1 MKIGDVW
8 YEKHTV
14 TEISQRTNTVSEA
27 QVERVNAIP
36 QKWISVS
43 EKLPENGTYLI
54 TRKNIIN
61 TPIVSICSF
70 AKNLYLIDDFDF
82 YDKKGKSGWYDYD
95 SEIGYC
101 EVDGIIAWMPLP
113 KPYKPQKKD
122 ICEKCS
128 YAEETDGNHCYE
140 CVKGESKFEP
150 QESEV

>member
-1 MKIGDVW
+1 MKIGDVY

-14 TEISQRTNTVSEA
+14 VGISKRTNTVSEM

-36 QKWISVS
+36 HEWIPVS
-43 EKLPENGTYLI
+43 ENLPEDGTYLI

-95 SEIGYC
+95 GEIGYC

-113 KPYKPQKKD
+113 EPYK
-122 ICEKCS
+122 S
-128 YAEETDGNHCYE
+128 
-140 CVKGESKFEP
+140 
-150 QESEV
+150 ESENK